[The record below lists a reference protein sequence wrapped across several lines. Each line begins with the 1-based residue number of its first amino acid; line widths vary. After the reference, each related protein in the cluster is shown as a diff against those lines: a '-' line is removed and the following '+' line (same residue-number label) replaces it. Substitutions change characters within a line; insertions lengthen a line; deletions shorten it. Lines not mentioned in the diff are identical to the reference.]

1 MNLLAR
7 AIGLTK
13 KSQGSDPRTDRDSES
28 SEPPVIV
35 QATPA
40 GADATTSSTN
50 TWQGRPA
57 SLVDLFFGRDEALK
71 AIARG
76 FRKDRAV
83 AISGPSG
90 IGKTRLAAEFAHR
103 SEAPGFWTTAGASLD
118 ETLAALAPALYLRI
132 DGRTDSEI
140 AVDVRRL
147 LDAFPGTT
155 VWVID
160 NLRDAA
166 QAGQILAACGQVRPL
181 ITLKLDAGKLDPGKA
196 DADGKLPDEFTRV
209 DLEPLKPG
217 AALELLGARSSQNT
231 QNAQNTQASGPAD
244 NPDAVD
250 LVEYVSRLPVA
261 VELLGGLISEGDS
274 PADLLAELRKT
285 VVDAPEGHD
294 ADDESGQ
301 WSHIL
306 AASAITL
313 FRLPGPVLRQIGPL
327 AFAGDAPMSKGMAGS
342 LVSLEGDELLD
353 MFRACSRR
361 SLLTWH
367 GESVRIHPAVTAAI
381 SSHSQAG
388 GVGRSI
394 KRAIGGK
401 QGAGALETA
410 LRRSRRRLALSNRKP
425 GADLRNDIAHYDQI
439 LAFARKKLDAQP
451 DTHSELDGIRVEFVG
466 ELAVAYHTLG
476 RANAAIALTEE
487 SLEAREESLGI
498 DHPSTIAARNNLA
511 SVYQS
516 AGRVGEAVAVHK
528 KTLAEAERSLGP
540 DHPTT
545 LASRQNLA
553 TAHRAAGHVNEAVPL
568 YEKAV
573 KSQEQLL
580 GPEHPDTLA
589 GRNMLASAYQA
600 AGQIHQAVPLYEKTL
615 QLRARILGDDHPDTL
630 TTRGNL
636 ATAYQSSGRLG
647 DALELYEDALEARTR
662 VFGAE
667 DRGTLTVRNNLATA
681 YQSDGRLSKAMKM
694 YEETLDARTR
704 TLGEE
709 HIGTLTSRNNL
720 ASANRATGNLRDAL
734 MMYEQ
739 NIVDR
744 TRILGPEH
752 PKTLTSMNNA
762 ATVRSDIGNVEE
774 AVPAF
779 EEVLEVAER
788 VLGKSHPIS
797 VTCTANLSAAYRVM
811 GRYEDARRIE
821 GDSEQ
826 DPDR

>member
-13 KSQGSDPRTDRDSES
+13 RSQGSDPRTDRDSES

-103 SEAPGFWTTAGASLD
+103 SEAPGFWTTAGASL
-118 ETLAALAPALYLRI
+118 
-132 DGRTDSEI
+132 
-140 AVDVRRL
+140 
-147 LDAFPGTT
+147 
-155 VWVID
+155 
-160 NLRDAA
+160 RDAA
-166 QAGQILAACGQVRPL
+166 QAGPILAACGQVRPL
-181 ITLKLDAGKLDPGKA
+181 ITLKLDAGKLDAGKA

-250 LVEYVSRLPVA
+250 LVEYVGRLPVA

-285 VVDAPEGHD
+285 VVDAPDGPD
-294 ADDESGQ
+294 ADDASGQ

-401 QGAGALETA
+401 KGAGALETA

-528 KTLAEAERSLGP
+528 KTLAEVERSLGP

-553 TAHRAAGHVNEAVPL
+553 TAHRAAGHVSEAVPL